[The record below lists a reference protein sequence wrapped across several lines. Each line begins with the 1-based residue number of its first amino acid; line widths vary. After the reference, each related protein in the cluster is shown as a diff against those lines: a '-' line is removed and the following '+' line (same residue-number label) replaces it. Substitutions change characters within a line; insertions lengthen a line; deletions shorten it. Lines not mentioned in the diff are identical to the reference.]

1 MCVAIVFLIVTISII
16 LMLYIYFFSWLGG
29 YNDAAKLGHINED
42 VADCRARILILN
54 YMEKHN
60 IDTVN
65 IDDILT
71 IFPANYSEGEE
82 ND

>member
-1 MCVAIVFLIVTISII
+1 MCVLIVYLAITVSIVF
-16 LMLYIYFFSWLGG
+16 MLYIHLISWYSG
-29 YNDAAKLGHINED
+29 YNDAVKLGHINES

-60 IDTVN
+60 INTLN

-71 IFPANYSEGEE
+71 IFPANYEEGEE
-82 ND
+82 NN